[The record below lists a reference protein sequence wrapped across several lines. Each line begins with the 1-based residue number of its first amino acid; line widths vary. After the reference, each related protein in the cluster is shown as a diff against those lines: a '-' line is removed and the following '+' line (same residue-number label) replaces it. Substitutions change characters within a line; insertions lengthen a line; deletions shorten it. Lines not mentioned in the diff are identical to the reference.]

1 MHAGTAT
8 YLTAWAAH
16 HPAGR
21 AINDEPLL
29 TSLGTTSAW
38 VEAKLGIRERR
49 LAGPAD
55 TPATLGATALL
66 EACARAGVAPSDLDL
81 LIGATSFDD
90 FDMPA
95 AASRIGGIAETAAF
109 TFDVRAACSGWLVGV
124 QLAATMLATGQA
136 RTAAVVATEV
146 TTRRVDPSDR
156 LSVPI
161 FGDAAAAT
169 LVSATRPAR
178 GLEVVDT
185 AWRSD
190 NSEHDAVV
198 LPNPGTFAQ
207 DGPRARVWVE
217 AAIPEV
223 AGDLLERNGLTGSGV
238 RALVCHQ
245 ANLRVL
251 ERLADRLEVPPERH
265 WHNVEW
271 AGNTSA
277 AGAPSSLAAGLDEH
291 GDELA
296 DGDPILVVTVGA
308 GVNVVAT
315 LLRWVRD

>member
-21 AINDEPLL
+21 VTNDEPLL
-29 TSLGTTSAW
+29 TSLGTSSAW
-38 VEAKLGIRERR
+38 VDAKLGIRERR
-49 LAGPAD
+49 VAGPED
-55 TPATLGATALL
+55 TPATLGAAALL
-66 EACARAGVAPSDLDL
+66 EACSRAGVAPSDLDL
-81 LIGATSFDD
+81 LVGASSFDD

-95 AASRIGGIAETAAF
+95 AASRIGAIAETDAF

-124 QLAATMLATGQA
+124 HLAATMLATGQA
-136 RTAAVVATEV
+136 EAAAVVATEL
-146 TTRRVDPSDR
+146 TTRRVSPTDR

-169 LVSATRPAR
+169 LLSRTRPAR
-178 GLEVVDT
+178 GLELVDGS
-185 AWRSD
+185 WRSD
-190 NSEHDAVV
+190 NSEHEAVV
-198 LPNPGTFAQ
+198 LPNPGYFVQ
-207 DGPRARVWVE
+207 DGPRARAWVE

-223 AGDLLERNGLTGSGV
+223 AGELLERNGLSGPDLGG
-238 RALVCHQ
+238 LVCHQ
-245 ANLRVL
+245 ANLRLL
-251 ERLADRLEVPPERH
+251 ERMAGALDVAPERH

-277 AGAPSSLAAGLDEH
+277 SGAPSSLAAGLDAH
-291 GDELA
+291 ADELA

-308 GVNVVAT
+308 GVNVVAM